1 VQANFGVHIP
11 IVTIERDGKG
21 GQQTLAFDVP
31 LFVVI
36 PTKNKRGL
44 TSSYAHVQHYF
55 LTKNE
60 DKGFMSN
67 VQGKNL
73 NPIFK

>member
-1 VQANFGVHIP
+1 M
-11 IVTIERDGKG
+11 GKVVNK
-21 GQQTLAFDVP
+21 LWHLMF

-36 PTKNKRGL
+36 PTKKERGS

-60 DKGFMSN
+60 DMGFMSN
-67 VQGKNL
+67 VQGENL